1 MARFIDAG
9 FDGHQEIKI
18 TREQR
23 KELLEAL
30 VAYYEIHQTHGGRI
44 RSHEVLHEVLN

>member
-1 MARFIDAG
+1 MARFIDTG
-9 FDGHQEIKI
+9 FDGHQEIRLN
-18 TREQR
+18 REQR

-30 VAYYEIHQTHGGRI
+30 VMYYEIHQTHGSRI